1 MLAGTKDSVDH
12 LVPRSEELLTQTQRQ
27 ERAISNAHLD
37 LTQKANRIIEELSEV
52 QKWKSCKHIA
62 TVCPFY
68 METSPFSGTSKR
80 FNPKKWW
87 EANKIYNAFWILPL
101 FLVLAPRIILD

>member
-52 QKWKSCKHIA
+52 QKSKSCKHI
-62 TVCPFY
+62 CY
-68 METSPFSGTSKR
+68 LSS
-80 FNPKKWW
+80 
-87 EANKIYNAFWILPL
+87 I
-101 FLVLAPRIILD
+101 

>member
-52 QKWKSCKHIA
+52 QKSKYRQYSFDFAIKI
-62 TVCPFY
+62 V
-68 METSPFSGTSKR
+68 TSLG
-80 FNPKKWW
+80 
-87 EANKIYNAFWILPL
+87 
-101 FLVLAPRIILD
+101 RI

>member
-52 QKWKSCKHIA
+52 QKSKYRQYSFDFTIKIVTSLGRSLIA
-62 TVCPFY
+62 
-68 METSPFSGTSKR
+68 
-80 FNPKKWW
+80 
-87 EANKIYNAFWILPL
+87 
-101 FLVLAPRIILD
+101 

>member
-52 QKWKSCKHIA
+52 QKSKSCKHIA
-62 TVCPFY
+62 IYRQYSFDFV
-68 METSPFSGTSKR
+68 TSLGRSLI
-80 FNPKKWW
+80 
-87 EANKIYNAFWILPL
+87 A
-101 FLVLAPRIILD
+101 

>member
-52 QKWKSCKHIA
+52 
-62 TVCPFY
+62 
-68 METSPFSGTSKR
+68 
-80 FNPKKWW
+80 
-87 EANKIYNAFWILPL
+87 
-101 FLVLAPRIILD
+101 